1 MLGDVHTQVAA
12 KGQDRVS
19 LDSEIDADRSMWI
32 AVRALGRH
40 QEAQFNTIAH
50 SAPIYVMVGDEPT
63 WKREAVPSLVAYQE
77 GQLDSMLTT
86 TVDPMGDLEAWETK
100 EKIVSEWARQLPLL
114 RPRVDEARQR
124 YKQLLSKSQAMAPSV
139 TRRE

>member
-1 MLGDVHTQVAA
+1 VNTQVPAR
-12 KGQDRVS
+12 GQDKVA
-19 LDSEIDADRSMWI
+19 LKSEIVADRSMWI

-50 SAPIYVMVGDEPT
+50 TAPIYVVVDDEPT

-100 EKIVSEWARQLPLL
+100 EKLVSEWARQLPLL
-114 RPRVDEARQR
+114 KPRVDEARQR
-124 YKQLLSKSQAMAPSV
+124 YKQLLSKLQSMAPTV